1 LKKLR
6 KGKIM
11 KKLLL
16 LLCASAGLLEAS
28 AGSTRPKAKAQRK
41 KAAKGGGVHRLE
53 TLSEKY
59 AREQE
64 EKNRIGLV
72 DFVQAVRAGQDDLEV
87 DNLEELVDRFDRL
100 KDADGKLTLFTPQQL
115 KERRKQ
121 KTKSFARE
129 IVSSYKIYLEA
140 YVNYYLITASP
151 KEFIIKPKKKGKKP
165 TIKKKAGSTMA
176 FSCLD
181 VRSPDAGREIV
192 RAVVELHDVAKAQ
205 KAADIIACEIASDPA
220 ILALLAQAKRSNS
233 SLPVRKDFKKKR
245 DWEKADFTAKY
256 AEEGAHNDLLTLMT
270 GLITT
275 ELSIEK

>member
-1 LKKLR
+1 MKKLR
-6 KGKIM
+6 KGKTM

-16 LLCASAGLLEAS
+16 LLCASVGLLEAS
-28 AGSTRPKAKAQRK
+28 AGSTRPKAQRK
-41 KAAKGGGVHRLE
+41 KTAKDGGAHRLE
-53 TLSEKY
+53 NLSEKY

-72 DFVQAVRAGQDDLEV
+72 DFVQAAARAGQGDSTV
-87 DNLEELVDRFDRL
+87 DNLEELVETFDRL
-100 KDADGKLTLFTPQQL
+100 KDADGKVTLFTPEQL

-121 KTKSFARE
+121 KEKSFARE

-151 KEFIIKPKKKGKKP
+151 KEFIIKSKKKGKKP

-256 AEEGAHNDLLTLMT
+256 AEEGAHNDLLTLIT
-270 GLITT
+270 GLITIG
-275 ELSIEK
+275 LSI